1 MKKIFVD
8 TNILV
13 DLLADRKPFS
23 KYAVEIFNASENK
36 KVKLFT
42 SSHSIATT
50 YYLLKKFIDDSSL
63 RKTLLGL
70 IEYMTII
77 PVDTEVLTKGLRS
90 KQKDFEDSIQIYC
103 ASTIEKIDC
112 IVTRNVKV
120 HPFTL
125 TGFSSWF
132 TKENKSTLSTPRL
145 RVKRLAYTGLYLMV
159 KY

>member
-23 KYAVEIFNASENK
+23 KYAIEIFNASENK

-77 PVDTEVLTKGLRS
+77 SVDAEVLTKGLRS

-103 ASTIEKIDC
+103 ATSIDKIDC
-112 IVTRNVKV
+112 IVTRNVKDFKACEILV
-120 HPFTL
+120 L
-125 TGFSSWF
+125 TPNELCS
-132 TKENKSTLSTPRL
+132 RL
-145 RVKRLAYTGLYLMV
+145 
-159 KY
+159 

>member
-23 KYAVEIFNASENK
+23 KYAVEIFNASEKK

-112 IVTRNVKV
+112 IVTRNVKDFKGCEILV
-120 HPFTL
+120 L
-125 TGFSSWF
+125 TPDELCS
-132 TKENKSTLSTPRL
+132 RL
-145 RVKRLAYTGLYLMV
+145 
-159 KY
+159 

>member
-50 YYLLKKFIDDSSL
+50 YYLLKKFIDDSTL

-70 IEYMTII
+70 IEYMTVI

-103 ASTIEKIDC
+103 ATTIDKIDC
-112 IVTRNVKV
+112 IVTRNVKDFKSCEILV
-120 HPFTL
+120 L
-125 TGFSSWF
+125 TSDELCS
-132 TKENKSTLSTPRL
+132 RL
-145 RVKRLAYTGLYLMV
+145 
-159 KY
+159 

>member
-50 YYLLKKFIDDSSL
+50 YYVLKKFKDDNSL

-70 IEYMTII
+70 FEYVSII
-77 PVDTEVLTKGLRS
+77 PVDTEVLSKGLRS

-103 ASTIEKIDC
+103 ATSIDKIDC
-112 IVTRNVKV
+112 IVTRNVKDFKGSEILV
-120 HPFTL
+120 L
-125 TGFSSWF
+125 TPDELCS
-132 TKENKSTLSTPRL
+132 KL
-145 RVKRLAYTGLYLMV
+145 
-159 KY
+159 

>member
-70 IEYMTII
+70 IEYVTII
-77 PVDTEVLTKGLRS
+77 SVDTEVLTKGLRS
-90 KQKDFEDSIQIYC
+90 KQKDFQDNKQIYC
-103 ASTIEKIDC
+103 PTSIDKLDC
-112 IVTRNVKV
+112 IVTRNVKDFKACEILV
-120 HPFTL
+120 L
-125 TGFSSWF
+125 TPNELCS
-132 TKENKSTLSTPRL
+132 RL
-145 RVKRLAYTGLYLMV
+145 
-159 KY
+159 

>member
-70 IEYMTII
+70 IEFMTVIS
-77 PVDTEVLTKGLRS
+77 VDTEVLTKGLRS

-103 ASTIEKIDC
+103 ATSIDKMDC
-112 IVTRNVKV
+112 IVTRNVKDFKACEILV
-120 HPFTL
+120 L
-125 TGFSSWF
+125 TPNDLCS
-132 TKENKSTLSTPRL
+132 RL
-145 RVKRLAYTGLYLMV
+145 
-159 KY
+159 